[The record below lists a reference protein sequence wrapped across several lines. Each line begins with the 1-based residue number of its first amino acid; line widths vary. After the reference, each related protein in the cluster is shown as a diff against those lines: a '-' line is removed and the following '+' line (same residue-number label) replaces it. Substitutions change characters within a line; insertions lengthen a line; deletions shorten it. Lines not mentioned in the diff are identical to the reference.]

1 MKMMRTSPSFT
12 INPSPSWRTMKLVF
26 LIMGGMISVVRKMF
40 MFLYYGRA
48 TASQRRIICEVILLR
63 AARSTFFSGECVLVM
78 YIWCRMKHF
87 AHGKTIFFSPNDA
100 DCYSYSTL
108 VCKGKSFSEPAM
120 GRFFSLLWREVFF
133 VVCWAVRLYVC
144 AVFWKNCVLGS
155 VCCVCYLF

>member
-26 LIMGGMISVVRKMF
+26 LIMGGMISVVRKVF

-63 AARSTFFSGECVLVM
+63 AARSTFFSGECVLVIYDAAWNILHM
-78 YIWCRMKHF
+78 AKQ
-87 AHGKTIFFSPNDA
+87 FFLAQTTLID
-100 DCYSYSTL
+100 SYSTL